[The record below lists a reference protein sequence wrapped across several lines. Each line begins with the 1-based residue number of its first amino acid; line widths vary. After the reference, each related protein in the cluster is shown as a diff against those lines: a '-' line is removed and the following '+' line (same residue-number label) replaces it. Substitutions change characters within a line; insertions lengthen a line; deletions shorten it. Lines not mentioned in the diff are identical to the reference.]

1 MDFFEFLSLFSSKI
15 PCRKIFDHF
24 CLRPIAISRLVNKKI
39 EREIASDGNPTC
51 TPGISPLSL
60 IYAIAVKEYYL
71 IDVQTT
77 PCLCY
82 GQKDF
87 LKGFFEPLSE
97 RNTTKSASFWS
108 VYHEKSVPPRKE
120 RQQSVLGRF
129 RKFHELISFPRK

>member
-24 CLRPIAISRLVNKKI
+24 CLRPIAISGLVNKKI

-51 TPGISPLSL
+51 TPGISPPFTNLCHCCERVLFNRCSD
-60 IYAIAVKEYYL
+60 Y
-71 IDVQTT
+71 